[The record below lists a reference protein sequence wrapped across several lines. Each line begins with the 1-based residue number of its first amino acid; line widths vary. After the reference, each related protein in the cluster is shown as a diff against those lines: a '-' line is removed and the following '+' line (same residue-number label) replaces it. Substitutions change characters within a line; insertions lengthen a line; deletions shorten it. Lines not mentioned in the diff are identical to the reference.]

1 MDGIRG
7 TMESDEKGEKRKEKG
22 KKKRSRRTLQREYNT
37 EHRTYTIERNDEK
50 FAATER
56 ASRDERTRG
65 KEKRRGW
72 LWRGLRL
79 LRFTMG
85 RTIGIRSRGLMIP
98 MDVFERPCVGRAGF
112 VL

>member
-56 ASRDERTRG
+56 ASRDERTGG
-65 KEKRRGW
+65 KEKRRG
-72 LWRGLRL
+72 WRGLRL